1 MTAAEIG
8 GDYEGEGRQ
17 AISPPSMKIQFGA
30 AYYPEHVTPERI
42 EADAKLMQEAGM
54 TLVRMAE
61 FSWIRMEHQ
70 EGTFDFSWLD
80 YAVDTLGRHGVRS
93 LLCTPTATPP
103 KWVMDNYPDVY
114 QYHAHGGRREFGG
127 RRHYCVNSPSY
138 HKLSVRIAEAIGT
151 HYRDHPNVIGYQIDN
166 ELMAEDP
173 YCYCP
178 TCVRKFQ
185 EWLEKKF
192 GTVEELNL
200 RWGLDF
206 WSQCYRSFDE
216 VVLPKI
222 NAHQSPSSTL
232 DLQRFFSECFIEY
245 AALQGKA
252 LRRTS
257 PGKIVTHNICSCGFL
272 YRLDLNR
279 LGQELDIVSVDN
291 YPVSFT
297 FESEYGNSGD
307 VPYHPSYASLALGI
321 IRGTKKSPFWVTE
334 AQSGR
339 TMRPRKLVE
348 PGFLGAI
355 TRQELAHGA
364 KSVLYFSW
372 RVFPSGVE
380 FMLAGVLPSDSK
392 PRRTYREIT
401 EIIRDSNAI
410 ASKLDG
416 LMPHAEVAILR
427 DFECDWALDDGL
439 SHPDFRYLRHL
450 HRYYQALFEN
460 HVNADIVS
468 PEDDWSAYKILIA
481 PSWMLID
488 EPRAEKLRDFAEN
501 GGTLVLTCLSAM
513 RNLDNRNRTES
524 IPSLLTGLCGIEVEE
539 QQPLKFHDKV
549 RFLDDSGLAHEGSYW
564 FDLLSLHGAKPLAF
578 YDDRWFAGTPAVTCH
593 KKGKGSVIYV
603 GTVPDVPYLRSLLSG
618 ICAEARI
625 FPNVTEPSSPQIES
639 VKVFRSEKR
648 ENEHLHLIN
657 FTNKEQSVNLP
668 CGYTLLPRDVE
679 ISGRFILSPFQSALL
694 RKA

>member
-1 MTAAEIG
+1 
-8 GDYEGEGRQ
+8 
-17 AISPPSMKIQFGA
+17 MKLQFGA
-30 AYYPEHVTPERI
+30 AYYPEHVTPERVL
-42 EADAKLMQEAGM
+42 EDAKLMQEAGM

-61 FSWIRMEHQ
+61 FSWIRMEKE

-80 YAVDTLGRHGVRS
+80 HAVETLGQHGVRS

-103 KWVMDNYPDVY
+103 KWVMDKYPDVY
-114 QYHAHGGRREFGG
+114 QFHADGRRREFGG

-138 HKLSVRIAEAIGT
+138 RRLSKHIAEAMGN
-151 HYRDHPNVIGYQIDN
+151 HYRNNPHVIGYQIDN

-178 TCVRKFQ
+178 TCVEKFQ
-185 EWLEKKF
+185 GWLREKF
-192 GTVEELNL
+192 GTVEELNH

-216 VVLPKI
+216 VILPKI

-232 DLQRFFSECFIEY
+232 DLQRFFSERFVDY
-245 AALQGKA
+245 TALQAVA

-257 PGKIVTHNICSCGFL
+257 PGKTITHNVCSCGFL

-279 LGQELDIVSVDN
+279 LGKKLDIVSVDN

-321 IRGTKKSPFWVTE
+321 IRGTKKAPFWVTE

-348 PGFLGAI
+348 PGFLSAI

-401 EIIRDSNAI
+401 QLIRDSKSI
-410 ASKLDG
+410 ESELEG
-416 LMPHAEVAILR
+416 LMPHADVAILR
-427 DFECDWALDDGL
+427 DFDCDWALDDGL
-439 SHPDFRYLRHL
+439 PHPDFRYLRHL

-460 HVNADIVS
+460 HVNTDIVS
-468 PEDDWSAYKILIA
+468 PEDDWSAYKVLVA
-481 PSWMLID
+481 PSWLLINSA
-488 EPRAEKLRDFAEN
+488 RAEKLRRFAEN
-501 GGTLVLTCLSAM
+501 GGTLVITCLSAM
-513 RNLDNRNRTES
+513 RDLNNRNRPET

-539 QQPLKFHDKV
+539 QQPLKFQDKV
-549 RFLDDSGLAHEGSYW
+549 LFRNASGEAYEGSYW
-564 FDLLSLHGAKPLAF
+564 FDLLSLHGAEVLAT
-578 YDDRWFAGTPAVTCH
+578 YEDRWFTGTPAVTLNTI
-593 KKGKGSVIYV
+593 GKGRVCYV
-603 GTVPDVPYLRSLLSG
+603 GTVPDVPYLRELLQKLCSEAG
-618 ICAEARI
+618 IT
-625 FPNVTEPSSPQIES
+625 PNVSAPSSPLIES
-639 VKVFRSEKR
+639 LKVFISPNRDG
-648 ENEHLHLIN
+648 EHLHLIN
-657 FTNKEQSVNLP
+657 FTAEQQSVTLP
-668 CGYTLLPRDVE
+668 SPHLVIPDVLE
-679 ISGRFILSPFQSALL
+679 VSGRFMLPAFGSAFLK
-694 RKA
+694 RI

>member
-1 MTAAEIG
+1 M
-8 GDYEGEGRQ
+8 
-17 AISPPSMKIQFGA
+17 SLNFGA
-30 AYYPEHVTPERI
+30 AYYPEHVTPERVV
-42 EADAKLMQEAGM
+42 EDAKLMQAAGM

-61 FSWIRMEHQ
+61 FSWIRMERE
-70 EGTFDFSWLD
+70 EGVYDFSWLD
-80 YAVDTLGRHGVRS
+80 HAVETLAAHGVNS

-103 KWVMDNYPDVY
+103 KWVMDKYPDVY
-114 QYHAHGGRREFGG
+114 QFHADGRQREFGG

-138 HKLSVRIAEAIGT
+138 RNLSIRIAEEIGR
-151 HYRDHPNVIGYQIDN
+151 HYSDNPHVIGYQIDN

-178 TCVRKFQ
+178 TCVTKFR
-185 EWLEKKF
+185 EWAREKF
-192 GTVEELNL
+192 GTIDQLNR

-216 VVLPKI
+216 VVLPRI
-222 NAHQSPSSTL
+222 NAHQSPSSAL
-232 DLQRFFSECFIEY
+232 DLQRFFSECFVEY
-245 AALQGKA
+245 AALQGEA

-257 PGKIVTHNICSCGFL
+257 PGKTITHNVCSCGFL

-279 LGQELDIVSVDN
+279 LGRELDIVSVDN

-307 VPYHPSYASLALGI
+307 VTYHPSFASLALGI
-321 IRGTKKSPFWVTE
+321 IRGTKKAPFWVTE

-348 PGFLGAI
+348 PGFLSAI

-401 EIIRDSNAI
+401 EIINDSNAI
-410 ASKLDG
+410 ASDLEE
-416 LMPHAEVAILR
+416 LMPYADVAILR
-427 DFECDWALDDGL
+427 DFDCDWALEDGL
-439 SHPDFRYLRHL
+439 PHPDFRYLRHL

-460 HVNADIVS
+460 HVNTDIVS
-468 PEDDWSAYKILIA
+468 PEDDWSAYKVIVA
-481 PSWMLID
+481 PSWLLID
-488 EPRAEKLRDFAEN
+488 SARADKLRRFAEN

-513 RNLDNRNRTES
+513 RDLDNRNRPET

-539 QQPLKFHDKV
+539 QHPLKFQDKV
-549 RFLDDSGLAHEGSYW
+549 QFRNSSGETYEGSYW
-564 FDLLSLHGAKPLAF
+564 FDLLSLHGAELLAT
-578 YDDRWFAGTPAVTCH
+578 YEDRWFAGTPAVTINTI
-593 KKGKGSVIYV
+593 GKGSVCYV
-603 GTVPDVPYLRSLLSG
+603 GTVPEVPYLRKLLRKLCTDAG
-618 ICAEARI
+618 IN
-625 FPNVTEPSSPQIES
+625 PNVTDPSSPLIES
-639 VKVFRSEKR
+639 LKVFRSADRSGEY
-648 ENEHLHLIN
+648 LHLVN
-657 FTNKEQSVNLP
+657 FTPEPQNVTLHSTHLSLP
-668 CGYTLLPRDVE
+668 DDTRVDGRVSLPPYGSLFLKKIV
-679 ISGRFILSPFQSALL
+679 
-694 RKA
+694 

>member
-1 MTAAEIG
+1 M
-8 GDYEGEGRQ
+8 
-17 AISPPSMKIQFGA
+17 SLNFGA
-30 AYYPEHVTPERI
+30 AYYPEHVSPERVLD
-42 EADAKLMQEAGM
+42 DAKLMQEAGM

-61 FSWIRMEHQ
+61 FSWIRMESE

-80 YAVDTLGRHGVRS
+80 HAVETLGQHGVRS

-103 KWVMDNYPDVY
+103 KWVMDTYPDVY
-114 QYHAHGGRREFGG
+114 QYHADERRREFGG
-127 RRHYCVNSPSY
+127 RRHYCVNSASY
-138 HKLSVRIAEAIGT
+138 RRLSVKIAEAIGS
-151 HYRDHPNVIGYQIDN
+151 HYAGNPNVIGYQIDN

-173 YCYCP
+173 YCHCP
-178 TCVRKFQ
+178 TCIGKFQ
-185 EWLEKKF
+185 GWLREKF
-192 GTVEELNL
+192 GTVEELNR

-216 VVLPKI
+216 VALPRI

-232 DLQRFFSECFIEY
+232 DLQRFFSECFVDY
-245 AALQGKA
+245 AALQAEA

-257 PGKIVTHNICSCGFL
+257 PGKTITHNVCSCGFL

-279 LGQELDIVSVDN
+279 LGKELDIVSVDN
-291 YPVSFT
+291 YPVSFA

-321 IRGTKKSPFWVTE
+321 IRGTKKAPFWVTE

-364 KSVLYFSW
+364 TSVLYFSW

-401 EIIRDSNAI
+401 DIIRDSKALEPV
-410 ASKLDG
+410 LDG
-416 LMPHAEVAILR
+416 LMPHADVAILR
-427 DFECDWALDDGL
+427 DFDCDWALDDGL
-439 SHPDFRYLRHL
+439 PHPDFRYLRHL

-460 HVNADIVS
+460 HVNVDILS
-468 PEDDWSAYKILIA
+468 PEDEFSNHKILIT
-481 PSWMLID
+481 PSWILID
-488 EPRAEKLRDFAEN
+488 ENHATKLSRFVEN

-513 RNLDNRNRTES
+513 RDPDNRNRPET

-539 QQPLKFHDKV
+539 QQPLKFQDKV
-549 RFLDDSGLAHEGSYW
+549 RFRDASGEAHEGAYW
-564 FDLLSLHGAKPLAF
+564 FDLLSLHGAEPMAS
-578 YDDRWFAGTPAVTCH
+578 YDDRWFRGIPAVTLNSV
-593 KKGKGSVIYV
+593 GKGRVCYV
-603 GTVPDVPYLRSLLSG
+603 GTVPEVPYLRKLLEKIYTEAG
-618 ICAEARI
+618 IT
-625 FPNVTEPSSPQIES
+625 PNVTDSSSPLIES
-639 VKVFRSEKR
+639 LKVFRSSDR
-648 ENEHLHLIN
+648 DGEHLHLIN
-657 FTNKEQSVNLP
+657 FTAEEQSVTLP
-668 CGYTLLPRDVE
+668 SAHVMVPDGLEV
-679 ISGRFILSPFQSALL
+679 SGRFMLPAFGSAFLK
-694 RKA
+694 RI